1 VIDPAELAGL
11 PPPDDASETPVRRR
25 PRNYLATG
33 ERRRLLW
40 RFMPVALATVLV
52 LTWVERTWFPRRDP
66 RPAAPVDTR
75 LETVRGP
82 APGADEVIIEPEPE
96 AVPDDAAPAAD
107 ALGAPASLL
116 AKVRDDTFF
125 RDADTEAWEQ
135 LFLTLRENRQPARL
149 RSAAPRVSFS
159 ELFGQPRSFRGRL
172 VRLRGTLHR
181 LERLAA
187 PDNNYGI
194 DHYWQGWLELE
205 GGPATPVVIH
215 FLTVPEGM
223 PTGMSIDEPV
233 DVVGYFL
240 KRYAYQ
246 AADTIRVAPLVVAH
260 EPVRR
265 PPSAAAKGAAS
276 LGTWALVS
284 MAALVAATLLGIGLA
299 GRRDGRRGAEPPV
312 DLSAA
317 LAGHEPFSAA
327 EVLGRL
333 GADAETRHREGEA
346 S

>member
-1 VIDPAELAGL
+1 MPA
-11 PPPDDASETPVRRR
+11 
-25 PRNYLATG
+25 
-33 ERRRLLW
+33 
-40 RFMPVALATVLV
+40 ALAALLV

-66 RPAAPVDTR
+66 RPAAAVDTR
-75 LETVRGP
+75 LEAVRGP
-82 APGADEVIIEPEPE
+82 APGVDEVIIEPQPEPP
-96 AVPDDAAPAAD
+96 ADVPAAD
-107 ALGAPASLL
+107 ALGAPAGLL
-116 AKVRDDTFF
+116 AAVRDDTFF
-125 RDADTEAWEQ
+125 RDADTDAWEQ
-135 LFLTLRENRQPARL
+135 LLLTLRETGQPARL
-149 RSAAPRVSFS
+149 RAVAPRVSFS

-181 LERLAA
+181 LERLEA

-194 DHYWQGWLELE
+194 DHYWQGWLEPE
-205 GGPATPVVIH
+205 GGPATPIVVH
-215 FLTVPEGM
+215 FLAVPEGM
-223 PTGMSIDEPV
+223 PTGMRIDEPV

-246 AADTIRVAPLVVAH
+246 AADTIRVAPLVVAS

-265 PPSAAAKGAAS
+265 PPSAAVKGAAS

-299 GRRDGRRGAEPPV
+299 GRRGGRRDANQPV

-317 LAGHEPFSAA
+317 LAGHEPFSTA
-327 EVLGRL
+327 EALGRL
-333 GADAETRHREGEA
+333 GAESTARQREGEA